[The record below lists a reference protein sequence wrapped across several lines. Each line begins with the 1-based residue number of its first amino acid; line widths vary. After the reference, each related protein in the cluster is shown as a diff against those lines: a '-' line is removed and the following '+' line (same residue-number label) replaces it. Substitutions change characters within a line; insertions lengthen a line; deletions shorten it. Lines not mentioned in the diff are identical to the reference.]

1 MKRKHTKNVRCFN
14 KHSCCPFA
22 LSRQKSGSYEHVPLQ
37 MFSYILRATLLEVPN
52 FYSCH
57 NIYILILPIQILH
70 VLVICVLKHQI
81 KENADSV
88 DRKHLVGPPINHPP

>member
-1 MKRKHTKNVRCFN
+1 MKRKRNLRCFN

-22 LSRQKSGSYEHVPLQ
+22 LSRPKSGSYEHVPFQ

-70 VLVICVLKHQI
+70 VLVNVLNIRSKKTQTVWT
-81 KENADSV
+81 EN
-88 DRKHLVGPPINHPP
+88 I